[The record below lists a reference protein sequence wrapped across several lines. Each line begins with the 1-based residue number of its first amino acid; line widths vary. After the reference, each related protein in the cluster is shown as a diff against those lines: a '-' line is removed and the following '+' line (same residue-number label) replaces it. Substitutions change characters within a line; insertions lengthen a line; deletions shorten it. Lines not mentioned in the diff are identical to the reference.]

1 MMYSDY
7 TIASGR
13 LINNAPELESGISK
27 AARLRQEVKRAD
39 KVSMIAEGNE
49 MASARMKRFK

>member
-1 MMYSDY
+1 MYSDY